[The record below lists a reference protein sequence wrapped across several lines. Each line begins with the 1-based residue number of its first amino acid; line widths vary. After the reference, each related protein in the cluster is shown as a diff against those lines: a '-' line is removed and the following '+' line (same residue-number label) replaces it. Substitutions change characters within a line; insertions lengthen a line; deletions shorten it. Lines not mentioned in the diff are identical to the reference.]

1 MYNRIYKYLLKTK
14 FYTPNNSVLNL
25 AIQLTFQLF
34 SFFNQIFGNNLY
46 TLGVFTDR
54 SKAFDTIDHTIL
66 LKKLKLYSIG
76 GNNHNWT
83 KSFPSNRKQCI
94 EIDPTT
100 KVSLELV
107 KYGIP
112 QGSVLAHSYFFF
124 MCQ

>member
-1 MYNRIYKYLLKTK
+1 M
-14 FYTPNNSVLNL
+14 
-25 AIQLTFQLF
+25 
-34 SFFNQIFGNNLY
+34 
-46 TLGVFTDR
+46 FTDH

-112 QGSVLAHSYFFF
+112 QGSVLAHSYFFLCVNDLKNASSLLDLLTF
-124 MCQ
+124 ADDKNLFDAHKIYTLCFSKAD